1 MSALWMVMVVVV
13 GIGLRVV
20 GDAQIE
26 RQLLLTFDL
35 RDHATA
41 GLIHLSFISYNSS
54 VVYLVERSL
63 VYTRDRSQSQVFNSR
78 CLHYFLQ
85 YM

>member
-1 MSALWMVMVVVV
+1 MSALWMVVVVV

-20 GDAQIE
+20 GDTQIE
-26 RQLLLTFDL
+26 RQLLPTFDL

-41 GLIHLSFISYNSS
+41 GLIDLSFISYNSS
-54 VVYLVERSL
+54 IVYLVERSL
-63 VYTRDRSQSQVFNSR
+63 GDTCDQSQSQVFNSR